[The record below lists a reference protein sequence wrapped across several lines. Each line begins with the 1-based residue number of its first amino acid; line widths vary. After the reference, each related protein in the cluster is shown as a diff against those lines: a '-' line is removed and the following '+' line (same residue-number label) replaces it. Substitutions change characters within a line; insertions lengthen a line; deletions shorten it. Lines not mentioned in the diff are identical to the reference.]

1 MPPPNLAASLVA
13 GFLTL
18 QLALLAGA
26 SRATESDPLAE
37 LARPGRLL
45 VLRHANAPG
54 IGDPADFSIGD
65 CASQR
70 NLDAAGRRQA
80 ARLGARLREA
90 GVARAVVYS
99 SQWCRCLETAR
110 MLGLGEVIEL
120 PALNSFFG
128 KPRDRG
134 LRAAR
139 LREFLAALPTDGPPV
154 VLVTHQ
160 VVITALTGGYAA
172 SAGGVILRLNGTI
185 KPRLL
190 GEIEPD

>member
-1 MPPPNLAASLVA
+1 MPPPNLAESLVA

-26 SRATESDPLAE
+26 SRTAESDPLAE

-45 VLRHANAPG
+45 LLRHANAPG
-54 IGDPADFSIGD
+54 IGDPADFALGD
-65 CASQR
+65 CRSQR
-70 NLDAAGRRQA
+70 TLDAAGRAQAVRLGERMRA
-80 ARLGARLREA
+80 AR
-90 GVARAVVYS
+90 VARAVVYS
-99 SQWCRCLETAR
+99 SQWCRCLETAQL
-110 MLGLGEVIEL
+110 LGLGEVIEL
-120 PALNSFFG
+120 PALNSFFAQ
-128 KPRDRG
+128 PRERG

-139 LREFLAALPTDGPPV
+139 LRAFLAALPADGPSV

-172 SAGGVILRLNGTI
+172 SAGGMLLRLNGTV